1 MIYLNPAYLTMKII
15 IIIIII
21 IMIVYCKNSILGH
34 IVEASIPP
42 QDVASYTLKK
52 DELKMVRTR
61 YNGDTGEFLG
71 I

>member
-1 MIYLNPAYLTMKII
+1 MII
-15 IIIIII
+15 I
-21 IMIVYCKNSILGH
+21 YCKNSILGQ

-42 QDVASYTLKK
+42 QDAASYTLKK